1 MVGSVPFNEAQ
12 RKENKQNKKISS
24 VPAGNRGLPWNA
36 QEQGGAKRER
46 AGLARRPI
54 RCPSHRLR
62 TIRVFCVSRIV
73 FQK

>member
-46 AGLARRPI
+46 AGLAW
-54 RCPSHRLR
+54 HEDRLGAPV
-62 TIRVFCVSRIV
+62 TASGQFVCFVCLE
-73 FQK
+73 